1 MVKTVLGVAHQG
13 LRDWIVQRLSAIYLA
28 LYTITLV
35 AYFVISSDLNFA
47 TWHTLF
53 THPWMKVATILG
65 VTSLLLHAWV
75 GMWTVFT
82 DYIVSA
88 VFALILNVL
97 LLFSLGAFF
106 FWALQIVWSV

>member
-28 LYTITLV
+28 GYSISLITYLLL
-35 AYFVISSDLNFA
+35 SSGLNFA

-53 THPWMKVATILG
+53 THTWMKVATILC
-65 VTSLLLHAWV
+65 VTSLLMHAWV

-82 DYIVSA
+82 DYITSA
-88 VFALILNVL
+88 VLALLLNVL